1 MPRRVTSF
9 AALLAA
15 AAISTVADAQSP
27 IGADTLP
34 LAAVAPDS
42 TRLSTDSLRLAGSRI
57 RATRSDGTRFFA
69 TVRAVRGDTLVLR
82 EHSADGLPIRV
93 PASSLSRLEVAR
105 ARRAAFRNA
114 QIGAVIG
121 AIAGGVAYLKL
132 CDRNPDL
139 CRTQQY
145 TYNGGDDEDCQDDEL
160 DLGSAMV
167 VTGALLGGAI
177 GYALTPSSWRKVGV
191 SVGAVVTPTGDGGAQ
206 ASLGASVP
214 FAALARRR

>member
-1 MPRRVTSF
+1 MPRRVTSI

-15 AAISTVADAQSP
+15 AAITTVANAQSP
-27 IGADTLP
+27 VGTDTLP
-34 LAAVAPDS
+34 SAAVAPDS

-57 RATRSDGTRFFA
+57 RATKSDGTRFFA

-82 EHSADGLPIRV
+82 ERSADGLPIQV

-105 ARRAAFRNA
+105 VRRAAFRNA

-121 AIAGGVAYLKL
+121 AVAGGVAYLSL
-132 CDRNPDL
+132 CDKHPDM
-139 CRTQQY
+139 CRTQQR
-145 TYNGGDDEDCQDDEL
+145 TYFDSNDDCDDDEL

-191 SVGAVVTPTGDGGAQ
+191 SVAATVTPTGDGGAQ